1 MNIHDI
7 VRGFA
12 PVTTEGFTLS
22 FAADGEQ
29 VVVLLR
35 GVVDIE
41 NPDELILPA
50 LLKLDSE
57 LNKNSVPGVSFDIRE
72 LEFINS
78 SGIKAFLQ
86 MIMKN
91 VSRPD
96 SGQYRISFLHNPEKT
111 FQKKS
116 FTSITFLAPDL
127 VSFTP

>member
-1 MNIHDI
+1 MNMHDI
-7 VRGFA
+7 VKGFT
-12 PVTTEGFTLS
+12 PITTKGFTLS
-22 FAADGEQ
+22 FAADGER

-35 GVVDIE
+35 GVVDVE
-41 NPDELILPA
+41 NPDELILPV

-57 LNKNSVPGVSFDIRE
+57 LNENRVPWVSFDIRE

-91 VSRPD
+91 VSRPG
-96 SGQYRISFLHNPEKT
+96 SGQYRISFLHNPEKK